1 MQLSI
6 RSRYVRTGQA
16 RTEYLSG
23 PADTRWLHWVNPR
36 NTWAIQAVGTG
47 MLGPLRTYRPGEH
60 ATESWYAP
68 VVRPAIPRGVEGL
81 AHRKGDQL
89 TIGIPEFADT
99 ASGHYGYALPR
110 KDADTPTPTRPGP
123 YCVATARS
131 SPKAPGRGASSPR
144 AGTTAATGWTWT

>member
-36 NTWAIQAVGTG
+36 NIWAIQAVGTG

-110 KDADTPTPTRPGP
+110 KDADTPYPDETRAVLRRGGEIL
-123 YCVATARS
+123 AEGS
-131 SPKAPGRGASSPR
+131 GRGASSPR